1 MKKLLKTITLCTLLF
16 SFISNTDTISSM
28 ISEDYN
34 YEIEI
39 LSNFPIENNK
49 EH

>member
-1 MKKLLKTITLCTLLF
+1 MKKLLKTMILCTLLF
-16 SFISNTDTISSM
+16 SFISNTDTISSV
-28 ISEDYN
+28 ISDNSN
-34 YEIEI
+34 YEIDI